1 MIEYGLLG
9 ETLTHSF
16 SPRLHRAFG
25 DYDYRLLPTP
35 QDELENL
42 FARRQFRG
50 LNVTMPYKQAVMPL
64 CDEIDERAAKIGA
77 VNTVVNRGGRLIGYN
92 TDIDGLLFMA
102 RRSGIQL
109 CGKKVLILGSG
120 GTSRTATAA
129 ARECGAEEIVII
141 SRSGENNY
149 ENLSRHADA
158 DVIINTTPVGMFP
171 RYGRSP
177 VDLSQFLHLSGV
189 LDAVYNPLRTALFMQ
204 AERMGIPCS
213 CGLPMLTAQAKRAS
227 ELFTDT
233 SIGDERTEQVFSALH
248 HELENIVLI
257 GMPGCGKST
266 IAAALGEKTG
276 REVVDID
283 EIIAQRAGLST
294 GDIIT
299 LHGEEHFRALESEC
313 IREVGQRT
321 GIIISS
327 GGGCVTRAEN
337 YAPLH
342 QNGYIIHLTRDL
354 SRLSAHGRPISQR
367 TDAAMLWAQRRDQY
381 TAFADTAVDNNG
393 TIEQTLAYL
402 IKEWNER

>member
-16 SPRLHRAFG
+16 SPQLHRAFG

-171 RYGRSP
+171 RCGRSP

-354 SRLSAHGRPISQR
+354 SRLSSDGRPISQR
-367 TDAAMLWAQRRDQY
+367 TDAALLWAQRRDQY

>member
-16 SPRLHRAFG
+16 SPQLHRAFG

-171 RYGRSP
+171 RCGRSP

-354 SRLSAHGRPISQR
+354 SRLSSDGRPISQR
-367 TDAAMLWAQRRDQY
+367 TDAALLWAQRRDQY
-381 TAFADTAVDNNG
+381 TAFADTVVDNNG
-393 TIEQTLAYL
+393 MIEQTLAYL